1 MIEKL
6 EGKIT
11 EIMGLSV
18 VVGVTAKSNARSDE
32 LTNADL
38 AMIHEFGSPAHN
50 IPERSFLRKPLINNA
65 EAVANLA
72 KNAIGKFIAGKISAV
87 EALGAIGEE
96 AKGISKEAISDGIA
110 PSLKRATIRHRAKL
124 NRPSTKPLID
134 TGQLQSSITYE
145 VRK

>member
-72 KNAIGKFIAGKISAV
+72 KNAIGKFIAGEISAA
-87 EALGAIGEE
+87 EALGVIGEE
-96 AKGISKEAISDGIA
+96 AKGISKEAVTNGISPA
-110 PSLKRATIRHRAKL
+110 LKPATIKHKK
-124 NRPSTKPLID
+124 SSKPLID
-134 TGQLQSSITYE
+134 TGQLLNSITYE

>member
-6 EGKIT
+6 EGKIA
-11 EIMGLSV
+11 ELKGLSV

-38 AMIHEFGSPAHN
+38 AMIHEFGSPTHN

-72 KNAIGKFIAGKISAV
+72 KNAIGKFIAGEMSL
-87 EALGAIGEE
+87 ETALGYVGEE
-96 AKGISKEAISDGIA
+96 AKSISKEAVTNGISPA
-110 PSLKRATIRHRAKL
+110 LKPATIKRKK
-124 NRPSTKPLID
+124 SSKPLID
-134 TGQLQSSITYE
+134 TGQLLNSITYE

>member
-6 EGKIT
+6 EGKIA

-72 KNAIGKFIAGKISAV
+72 KNAIGKFIAGEISAA
-87 EALGAIGEE
+87 EALGVIGEE
-96 AKGISKEAISDGIA
+96 AKGISKEAVTNGIA
-110 PSLKRATIRHRAKL
+110 PSLKPATIKRKK
-124 NRPSTKPLID
+124 SSKPLID
-134 TGQLQSSITYE
+134 TGQLINSITYE

>member
-11 EIMGLSV
+11 ELKGLSV
-18 VVGVTAKSNARSDE
+18 VVGVTAKSNARSDK

-38 AMIHEFGSPAHN
+38 ALIHEFGSPAHN

-72 KNAIGKFIAGKISAV
+72 KNAIGKFIAGEISLEA
-87 EALGAIGEE
+87 ALGYVGEE
-96 AKGISKEAISDGIA
+96 AKGISKEAVTNGISPA
-110 PSLKRATIRHRAKL
+110 LKPATIKHKK
-124 NRPSTKPLID
+124 SSKPLID
-134 TGQLQSSITYE
+134 TGQLLNSITYE

>member
-11 EIMGLSV
+11 ELKGLSV

-50 IPERSFLRKPLINNA
+50 IPERSFLRKPLINNT

-72 KNAIGKFIAGKISAV
+72 KIAIGKFIAGEISAV

-96 AKGISKEAISDGIA
+96 AKSISKEAIADGITPA
-110 PSLKRATIRHRAKL
+110 LKPATIKRRAKL
-124 NRPSTKPLID
+124 NRRSTKPLID
-134 TGQLQSSITYE
+134 TGGLLSSITYE

>member
-6 EGKIT
+6 EGKIA
-11 EIMGLSV
+11 ELKGLSV

-32 LTNADL
+32 ITNADL

-50 IPERSFLRKPLINNA
+50 IPERSFLREPLINNA

-72 KNAIGKFIAGKISAV
+72 KNAIGKFIAGEISL
-87 EALGAIGEE
+87 ETALGYVGEE
-96 AKGISKEAISDGIA
+96 AKGISKAAVADGISPA
-110 PSLKRATIRHRAKL
+110 LKPATIKRRK
-124 NRPSTKPLID
+124 SSKPLID
-134 TGQLQSSITYE
+134 TGQLLNSITYE

>member
-6 EGKIT
+6 EGKIA
-11 EIMGLSV
+11 ELKGLSV

-38 AMIHEFGSPAHN
+38 AMIHEFGSTAHN

-72 KNAIGKFIAGKISAV
+72 KNAIGKFIAGEISL
-87 EALGAIGEE
+87 ETALGYVGEE
-96 AKGISKEAISDGIA
+96 AKGISKEAVTSGISPA
-110 PSLKRATIRHRAKL
+110 LKPATIKHKK
-124 NRPSTKPLID
+124 SSKPLID
-134 TGQLQSSITYE
+134 TGQLLNSITYE

>member
-18 VVGVTAKSNARSDE
+18 MVGVTAKSNARSDE

-72 KNAIGKFIAGKISAV
+72 KNAIGKFIAGEISAA
-87 EALGAIGEE
+87 EALGVIGEE
-96 AKGISKEAISDGIA
+96 AKGISKEAVTNGINPA
-110 PSLKRATIRHRAKL
+110 LNPATIKRKK
-124 NRPSTKPLID
+124 SSKPLID
-134 TGQLQSSITYE
+134 TGQLINSITYE

>member
-11 EIMGLSV
+11 ELKGLSV
-18 VVGVTAKSNARSDE
+18 VVGVTAKSNARNDE

-72 KNAIGKFIAGKISAV
+72 KNAIGKFIAGEISL
-87 EALGAIGEE
+87 ETALGYVGEE
-96 AKGISKEAISDGIA
+96 AKGISKEAVTNGISPA
-110 PSLKRATIRHRAKL
+110 LKPATIKRKK
-124 NRPSTKPLID
+124 SSKPLID
-134 TGQLQSSITYE
+134 TGQLLNSITYE

>member
-6 EGKIT
+6 EGKIA

-65 EAVANLA
+65 EVVANLA
-72 KNAIGKFIAGKISAV
+72 KNAIGKFIAGEISL
-87 EALGAIGEE
+87 ETALGYVGEE
-96 AKGISKEAISDGIA
+96 AKSISKVAVADGISPA
-110 PSLKRATIRHRAKL
+110 LKPATIKRKK
-124 NRPSTKPLID
+124 SSKPLID
-134 TGQLQSSITYE
+134 TGQLLNSITYE

>member
-11 EIMGLSV
+11 ELKGLSV

-38 AMIHEFGSPAHN
+38 AMIHEFGSPVHN

-65 EAVANLA
+65 ETVASLA
-72 KNAIGKFIAGKISAV
+72 KNAIGKFIAGEISAA
-87 EALGAIGEE
+87 EALGVIGEE
-96 AKGISKEAISDGIA
+96 AKGISKEAVANGISPA
-110 PSLKRATIRHRAKL
+110 LKPATIKRKK
-124 NRPSTKPLID
+124 SSKPLID
-134 TGQLQSSITYE
+134 TGQLLNSITYE

>member
-72 KNAIGKFIAGKISAV
+72 KNAIGKFIAGEMSAA
-87 EALGAIGEE
+87 EALGVIGEE
-96 AKGISKEAISDGIA
+96 AKGISKEAVTNGISPA
-110 PSLKRATIRHRAKL
+110 LKPATIKRKK
-124 NRPSTKPLID
+124 SSKPLID
-134 TGQLQSSITYE
+134 TGQLLNSITYE

>member
-38 AMIHEFGSPAHN
+38 AMIHEFGSPTHN

-72 KNAIGKFIAGKISAV
+72 KNAIGKFIAGEMSL
-87 EALGAIGEE
+87 ETALGYVGEE
-96 AKGISKEAISDGIA
+96 AKGISKEAVTNGISPA
-110 PSLKRATIRHRAKL
+110 LKPATIKHKK
-124 NRPSTKPLID
+124 SSKPLID
-134 TGQLQSSITYE
+134 TGQLLNSITYE

>member
-11 EIMGLSV
+11 ELKGLSV

-38 AMIHEFGSPAHN
+38 AMIHEFGSPVHN

-65 EAVANLA
+65 ETVANLA
-72 KNAIGKFIAGKISAV
+72 KTAIGKFIAGEISLEA
-87 EALGAIGEE
+87 ALGYVGEE
-96 AKGISKEAISDGIA
+96 AKGISKEAVTNGISPA
-110 PSLKRATIRHRAKL
+110 LKPATIKHKK
-124 NRPSTKPLID
+124 SSKPLID
-134 TGQLQSSITYE
+134 TGQLLNSITYE

>member
-6 EGKIT
+6 EGKIA
-11 EIMGLSV
+11 ELKGLSV
-18 VVGVTAKSNARSDE
+18 VVGVTAKSNARSDG

-50 IPERSFLRKPLINNA
+50 IPERSVLRKPLINNA

-72 KNAIGKFIAGKISAV
+72 KNAIGKFIAGEMSL
-87 EALGAIGEE
+87 ETALGYVGEE
-96 AKGISKEAISDGIA
+96 AKGISKEAVTNGISPA
-110 PSLKRATIRHRAKL
+110 LKPATIKHKK
-124 NRPSTKPLID
+124 SSKPLID
-134 TGQLQSSITYE
+134 TGQLLNSITYE

>member
-6 EGKIT
+6 EGKIA
-11 EIMGLSV
+11 ELKGLSV
-18 VVGVTAKSNARSDE
+18 VVGVTAKSNARNDE

-38 AMIHEFGSPAHN
+38 ALIHEFGSPAHN

-72 KNAIGKFIAGKISAV
+72 KNAIGKFIAGEISL
-87 EALGAIGEE
+87 ETALGYVGEE
-96 AKGISKEAISDGIA
+96 AKGISKEAVTNGISPA
-110 PSLKRATIRHRAKL
+110 LKPATIKRKK
-124 NRPSTKPLID
+124 SSKPLID
-134 TGQLQSSITYE
+134 TGQLLNSITYE

>member
-11 EIMGLSV
+11 ELKGLSV

-38 AMIHEFGSPAHN
+38 AMIHEFGSPVHN

-65 EAVANLA
+65 ETVASLA
-72 KNAIGKFIAGKISAV
+72 KTAIGKFIAGEISLEA
-87 EALGAIGEE
+87 ALGYVGEE
-96 AKGISKEAISDGIA
+96 AKGISKEAVTNGISPA
-110 PSLKRATIRHRAKL
+110 LKPATIKRKK
-124 NRPSTKPLID
+124 SSKPLID
-134 TGQLQSSITYE
+134 TGQLLNSITYE

>member
-6 EGKIT
+6 EGKIA
-11 EIMGLSV
+11 EIMGLGV

-65 EAVANLA
+65 EAVANLT
-72 KNAIGKFIAGKISAV
+72 KNAIGKFIAGEISAV

-96 AKGISKEAISDGIA
+96 AKSLSKEAIADGITPA
-110 PSLKRATIRHRAKL
+110 LKPATIKRRAKL
-124 NRPSTKPLID
+124 NRRSTKPLID